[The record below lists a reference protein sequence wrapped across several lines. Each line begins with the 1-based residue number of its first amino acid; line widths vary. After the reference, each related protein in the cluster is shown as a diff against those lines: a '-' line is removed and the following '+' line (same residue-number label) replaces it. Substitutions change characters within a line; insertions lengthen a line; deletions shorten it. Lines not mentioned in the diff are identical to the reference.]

1 MLIGDL
7 SVAARDATKEHHR
20 RKSSNGM
27 GAKEVPSNIREMLK
41 DTKSAIGNSEIELE
55 IPTVQGGERRKSVR
69 FDEHVISVNQ

>member
-1 MLIGDL
+1 
-7 SVAARDATKEHHR
+7 
-20 RKSSNGM
+20 M